1 MTRTPQI
8 KEAEAHVITSHGA
21 DFFGEDR
28 HPLTVLAALARY
40 AEGCLPREERGP
52 LVQLLADLGQSGS
65 VPAVTAAEAAQLLR
79 RLARHRFVKTS
90 AAAHARSLGDAAARA
105 AADGDPWVW
114 RIESAN

>member
-8 KEAEAHVITSHGA
+8 KDAEAHVVTSHGA

-28 HPLTVLAALARY
+28 HPLKALTALAGY
-40 AEGCLPREERGP
+40 AEGCLPRTERGP

-65 VPAVTAAEAAQLLR
+65 VPAAQAADVAQLLR
-79 RLARHRFVKTS
+79 RLARHRFVKAS

-105 AADGDPWVW
+105 AVDGDPWEW
-114 RIESAN
+114 RVEAAN